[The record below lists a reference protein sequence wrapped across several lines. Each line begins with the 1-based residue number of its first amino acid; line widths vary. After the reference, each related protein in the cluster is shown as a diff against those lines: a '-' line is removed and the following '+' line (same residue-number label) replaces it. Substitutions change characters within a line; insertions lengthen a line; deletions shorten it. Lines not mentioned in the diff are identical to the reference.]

1 MPVRPLFSLE
11 VLMKET
17 PQLILYAI
25 GGTFVL
31 LLVYALRD
39 YLVIGLVSAG
49 AIFLYKLTTENN
61 DRKPR
66 R

>member
-1 MPVRPLFSLE
+1 
-11 VLMKET
+11 MK

-31 LLVYALRD
+31 LMVYVLRD

-49 AIFLYKLTTENN
+49 AIFLYKLTTESN
-61 DRKPR
+61 DRNR
-66 R
+66 RP

>member
-1 MPVRPLFSLE
+1 
-11 VLMKET
+11 MKAT
-17 PQLILYAI
+17 PQLILYAV

-31 LLVYALRD
+31 LLVYTLRD
-39 YLVIGLVSAG
+39 YVVIGLVSAG
-49 AIFLYKLTTENN
+49 AIYLYKLTTESN

>member
-1 MPVRPLFSLE
+1 
-11 VLMKET
+11 MKET

-39 YLVIGLVSAG
+39 YVVIGMVSAG
-49 AIFLYKLTTENN
+49 AIFLYKLTTESN

>member
-1 MPVRPLFSLE
+1 
-11 VLMKET
+11 MKET

-39 YLVIGLVSAG
+39 YLVIGMVSCAMP
-49 AIFLYKLTTENN
+49 IILHFSDN
-61 DRKPR
+61 
-66 R
+66 

>member
-1 MPVRPLFSLE
+1 MNE
-11 VLMKET
+11 K

-25 GGTFVL
+25 GGIFVL

-39 YLVIGLVSAG
+39 YVVIGLVSAG
-49 AIFLYKLTTENN
+49 AIFLYKLITESN
-61 DRKPR
+61 DRNDR

>member
-1 MPVRPLFSLE
+1 MNE
-11 VLMKET
+11 K

-39 YLVIGLVSAG
+39 YLVIGLVSTG

-61 DRKPR
+61 DRNR
-66 R
+66 RR